1 MIRALHTLFKEWT
14 TEVDYRD
21 DYPEGGIP
29 TLFLY
34 IGDFKNGLRLV
45 ALVSIKS
52 RHQFNCA
59 LGVSKDGKPLAL
71 KYEQPITGVF
81 ELEYILEELSK
92 LEA

>member
-14 TEVDYRD
+14 TEVEYRD

-34 IGDFKNGLRLV
+34 LGDFKSGLRLI

-52 RHQFNCA
+52 RHQFDCA
-59 LGVSKDGKPLAL
+59 LGVSKDGNPLEL
-71 KYEQPITGVF
+71 KYEQPITGFF
-81 ELEYILEELSK
+81 ELQDILEELSK

>member
-14 TEVDYRD
+14 TEVEYRD

-34 IGDFKNGLRLV
+34 IGDFKSGLRLV

-59 LGVSKDGKPLAL
+59 LGVFKGKKPLEL
-71 KYEQPITGVF
+71 KYKQPITGYF
-81 ELEYILEELSK
+81 ELQDILEDLSK